1 MLQLSP
7 DSTFHYELLRILGTA
22 RDLGADVAE
31 VLGAASRIRPGDFE
45 SWYAEFDALGKRV
58 QAQAKE
64 QAALGRT
71 LSARNAHLRAA
82 SYFRAADFFLH
93 GNPDDPRI
101 HSVWDAATACF
112 DAALPALDVHA
123 SRITI
128 EAAGFTIPAIFYRP
142 AADARPRPTLLMC
155 NGYDGSQE
163 ELLHVS
169 GLAACARGFNVVT
182 FEGPG
187 QPTVIREQGLTFID
201 EWEKVVTPVIDWC
214 ERQPAIDSARL
225 GLLGYSFGGWLVT
238 RAAIHE
244 PRIGAVA
251 CVDGILDAADAFLG
265 ALPQALQLTFRNG
278 DAALVN
284 AAVTGMMAVN
294 TNVRWAVEHGCWVY
308 GCRSP
313 DDFLKR
319 AQSMVL
325 SDRVADIRCP
335 VLVCDA
341 DDDAFFKGQPAALA
355 KALGIRATHVVF
367 TQDDSASAHCHVGA
381 SDFMNSTVL
390 GWFGDMLG
398 HVHHTHHQN
407 LAPSAPTAAP
417 AVRPCH

>member
-7 DSTFHYELLRILGTA
+7 DSTFHYELLRILGSA

-31 VLGAASRIRPGDFE
+31 VLGVASRIVPGDFE
-45 SWYAEFDALGKRV
+45 SWFAQFDALGKRV
-58 QAQAKE
+58 QAQAKA
-64 QAALGRT
+64 QAACGRSV
-71 LSARNAHLRAA
+71 SARNAYLRAA

-101 HSVWDAATACF
+101 RSIWNEARACF
-112 DAALPALDVHA
+112 DAALGALEFRA
-123 SRITI
+123 ERITI
-128 EAAGFTIPAIFYRP
+128 HAQGFKIPAVFYRAAGDQRA
-142 AADARPRPTLLMC
+142 RPTLLMC

-163 ELLHVS
+163 EMLHVS

-201 EWEKVVTPVIDWC
+201 SWEEVVTPVIDWC
-214 ERQPAIDSARL
+214 ETQPAIDASRI

-238 RAAIHE
+238 RAAVHE
-244 PRIGAVA
+244 HRIRAVA

-265 ALPQALQLTFRNG
+265 ALPPELRAIFHAGNAAAI
-278 DAALVN
+278 DAAV
-284 AAVTGMMAVN
+284 GRMMAVN

-308 GCRSP
+308 GCATP
-313 DDFLKR
+313 YAFLKR

-325 SDRVADIRCP
+325 SDRVATIRCP

-341 DDDAFFKGQPAALA
+341 DEDAFFKGQPAALA
-355 KALGIRATHVVF
+355 QALGARATHVVF
-367 TQDDSASAHCHVGA
+367 TGEDCASAHCHVGA
-381 SDFMNSTVL
+381 SDLMNSTVL
-390 GWFGDMLG
+390 GWFTDRLSSS
-398 HVHHTHHQN
+398 HALLPEHQEMV
-407 LAPSAPTAAP
+407 AA
-417 AVRPCH
+417 AAAA